1 MHDQQPLVDYSP
13 SKNGDLMVL
22 PISFSSDLA
31 VWSSAGYLSALFI
44 PFHFISK
51 LLTPEPELF
60 KPLNEGPFA

>member
-1 MHDQQPLVDYSP
+1 MHDQQPSVDYSP
-13 SKNGDLMVL
+13 SKNGHRMLL
-22 PISFSSDLA
+22 SISFSSDLE